1 MIGPFE
7 LRPAAMSNATLELQK
22 AGIRFGGLRAVSE
35 LDLAVPEGALVGL
48 IGPNG
53 AGKTTVFNL
62 ITGIYLPTEG
72 EILFQGKSVLGIG
85 PTAVAAAGIGRTFQN
100 IRLFAGLTVLENV
113 TVAMYRHS
121 AATLFEHV
129 LRIGRH
135 AADEK
140 HARDEALKLLDTF
153 GLLALAEQ
161 SADALPYGLRRRL
174 EIARAL
180 ATRPKLLLLDEPAAG
195 MNPSEADDLMHLVRW
210 VRDTFGVSVLLI
222 EHHMPVVMGICE
234 RITVLDH
241 GARIAEGTP
250 DQIRRDPVVVEAY
263 LGTDTGAQGHGTVEN
278 APSESAH

>member
-1 MIGPFE
+1 
-7 LRPAAMSNATLELQK
+7 MSTPTLELKK

-35 LDLAVPEGALVGL
+35 LDLAVPDGGLIGL

-72 EILFQGKSVLGIG
+72 DIHFAGRSVVGIG

-100 IRLFAGLTVLENV
+100 IRLFQGLSVLDNV
-113 TVAMYRHS
+113 TVAMHRHS

-135 AADEK
+135 ASEEA
-140 HARDEALKLLDTF
+140 HAVEQARSLLDTF
-153 GLLALAEQ
+153 GLLAMADQ

-195 MNPSEADDLMHLVRW
+195 MNPSEADDLMHLIRW
-210 VRDTFGVSVLLI
+210 VRDTFGVAVLLI

-250 DQIRRDPVVVEAY
+250 EQIKRDPVVVEAY
-263 LGTDTGAQGHGTVEN
+263 LGTDAGAQGHGV
-278 APSESAH
+278 SA

>member
-1 MIGPFE
+1 
-7 LRPAAMSNATLELQK
+7 MSSTTLELKK

-35 LDLAVPEGALVGL
+35 LDLSVSEGALVGL

-72 EILFQGKSVLGIG
+72 DIVFQGKSLIGVG
-85 PTAVAAAGIGRTFQN
+85 PTAVAASGIGRTFQN

-113 TVAMYRHS
+113 TVAMHRH
-121 AATLFEHV
+121 ATATLFEHV

-135 AADEK
+135 AADEAR
-140 HARDEALKLLDTF
+140 ARDEGRKLLDTF
-153 GLLALAEQ
+153 GLLALADQ
-161 SADALPYGLRRRL
+161 NADALPYGLRRRL

-180 ATRPKLLLLDEPAAG
+180 ATRPRLLLLDEPAAG

-210 VRDTFGVSVLLI
+210 VRDTFGVSILLI

-263 LGTDTGAQGHGTVEN
+263 LGTDTSAQGHGDAAESSMPSGEN
-278 APSESAH
+278 P

>member
-1 MIGPFE
+1 M
-7 LRPAAMSNATLELQK
+7 PAPTLELRQ
-22 AGIRFGGLRAVSE
+22 AGIRFGGLRAVS
-35 LDLAVPEGALVGL
+35 DLSLSVPEGGLIGL

-72 EILFQGKSVLGIG
+72 DILFGGRSLVGIG

-100 IRLFAGLTVLENV
+100 IRLFPGLTVLENV
-113 TVAMYRHS
+113 TVAMFRHS
-121 AATLFEHV
+121 TSTLFEHV
-129 LRIGRH
+129 LRVGRH
-135 AADEK
+135 ASEERRTADEG
-140 HARDEALKLLDTF
+140 RKLLDTF
-153 GLLALAEQ
+153 GLL
-161 SADALPYGLRRRL
+161 SVADQPADSLPYGRRRRL

-180 ATRPKLLLLDEPAAG
+180 ATRPSLLLLDEPAAG

-241 GARIAEGTP
+241 GAQIAEGTP
-250 DQIRRDPVVVEAY
+250 DQIKRDPVVVEAY
-263 LGTDTGAQGHGTVEN
+263 LGTDAGAQGHG
-278 APSESAH
+278 ASEPA